1 MICTEFTV
9 SNDEDVA
16 YGIGPDL
23 RVAVR
28 DLLERELRDDSAFPL
43 LSSVGDGKLR
53 LNLKIGPVEAVFEET
68 LEQTFESFLDP
79 IADEKRGELAEL
91 LEGLAR
97 RIRDAEA
104 ERRGPEPEDF
114 PA

>member
-1 MICTEFTV
+1 MICTEFKL

-28 DLLERELRDDSAFPL
+28 ELLERGLRDDSAFPV

-53 LNLKIGPVEAVFEET
+53 INLKIGPVEAVFEEP
-68 LEQTFESFLDP
+68 LEATFEPFLDP
-79 IADEKRGELAEL
+79 IAEEKRGELAEL

-97 RIRDAEA
+97 RIREAEA
-104 ERRGPEPEDF
+104 ERRGPEVGPE
-114 PA
+114 